1 MAMATSNKV
10 RTNTR
15 NEEEED
21 STFWS
26 NVNIQCSY
34 HNNRQHIISDSVAA
48 IIIIVVPTAANES
61 AILLFYLFT
70 EINALVLRVYKIGFK

>member
-1 MAMATSNKV
+1 MRRK
-10 RTNTR
+10 RTQL
-15 NEEEED
+15 
-21 STFWS
+21 SGPMLIS
-26 NVNIQCSY
+26 NVAIITTDSIY
-34 HNNRQHIISDSVAA
+34 IISDSVAA